1 MPERGINNIVKLK
14 DFHKQIIQPFMIIA
28 DFETYTNKLDQI
40 KPYLFAMFT
49 HCIFNEDNNELT
61 FYTGKNC
68 LDYFFTHL
76 KYHVNKIDKIKTRPN
91 LYSNPTAYKNNAN
104 KTICLLSNKEI
115 LKDKPH
121 AFCYYC
127 KETGYLYGFKHGECK
142 GKNNKIT
149 ILFHNGAKFD
159 FRIIITY

>member
-1 MPERGINNIVKLK
+1 
-14 DFHKQIIQPFMIIA
+14 MIIA

-76 KYHVNKIDKIKTRPN
+76 KYQVNKIDRKKQDQTLILTQLHIKTMPIKVFV
-91 LYSNPTAYKNNAN
+91 Y
-104 KTICLLSNKEI
+104 
-115 LKDKPH
+115 
-121 AFCYYC
+121 
-127 KETGYLYGFKHGECK
+127 
-142 GKNNKIT
+142 
-149 ILFHNGAKFD
+149 
-159 FRIIITY
+159 

>member
-1 MPERGINNIVKLK
+1 
-14 DFHKQIIQPFMIIA
+14 MIIA

-76 KYHVNKIDKIKTRPN
+76 KYQVNKIDKK
-91 LYSNPTAYKNNAN
+91 KN
-104 KTICLLSNKEI
+104 KT
-115 LKDKPH
+115 KP
-121 AFCYYC
+121 
-127 KETGYLYGFKHGECK
+127 
-142 GKNNKIT
+142 
-149 ILFHNGAKFD
+149 LFSPNC
-159 FRIIITY
+159 I